1 MISDT
6 EQSRLREKFNPDG
19 SLLRRHQL
27 RMLEMLK
34 YIDWV
39 CKKHNIKYWLCSG
52 TLIGAVRHG
61 GFIPWDDDVDIEML
75 SEDYKKFVK
84 VMEKE
89 PQVDY
94 VLQTHKTDKDY
105 FAPYGK
111 LRDLH
116 SEIKEN
122 HSNDLYYKYHGC
134 YIDIFVIEP
143 SSSYFLSYLS
153 GLLWIYLLGV
163 PNKRLGNGVLRQIYY
178 PFAYFSIFHVAYPI
192 MRRLSKWMSNG
203 QYRLVLG
210 SCFYKPRR
218 IEDIFPLCTASFEN
232 ISFPI
237 PQNADCYLKRIYG
250 DYMCLPDIGKIE
262 CHTTKVEIFNE
273 K

>member
-34 YIDWV
+34 YIDCI
-39 CKKHNIKYWLCSG
+39 CKNHNIKYWLCSG

-75 SEDYKKFVK
+75 REDYEKFVK

-89 PQVDY
+89 PQTDY
-94 VLQTHKTDKDY
+94 VLQTHKTDKGY

-116 SEIKEN
+116 SYLKEDN
-122 HSNDLYYKYHGC
+122 QNDLYYKYHGC
-134 YIDIFVIEP
+134 YIDVFVIE
-143 SSSYFLSYLS
+143 SSSSWLLS
-153 GLLWIYLLGV
+153 
-163 PNKRLGNGVLRQIYY
+163 RLGSIFWGRILSIPNGKLKGALRGIYY
-178 PFAYFSIFHVAYPI
+178 PLAYTLVYYIVFPI
-192 MRRLSKWMSNG
+192 LRFWSRWRANG

-210 SCFYKPRR
+210 SCFFKPRK
-218 IEDIFPLCTASFEN
+218 IEDIFPLSMLKFEDTY
-232 ISFPI
+232 FPV
-237 PQNADCYLKRIYG
+237 PGNVDGYLHNIYG
-250 DYMCLPDIGKIE
+250 DYRNLPDLEKLKI
-262 CHTTKVEIFNE
+262 HTTKVEIYDN
-273 K
+273 